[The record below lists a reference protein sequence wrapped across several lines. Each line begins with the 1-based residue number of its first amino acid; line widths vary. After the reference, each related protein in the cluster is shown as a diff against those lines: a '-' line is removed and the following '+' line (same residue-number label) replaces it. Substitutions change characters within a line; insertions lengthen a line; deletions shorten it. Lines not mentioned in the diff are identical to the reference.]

1 MILDSFFRVTWK
13 DWRLNYPEEDKVAKG
28 SVTTGGSEG
37 EGPLRRAILNPVVLD
52 QVWLPDPYIFNV
64 RSISTVRL
72 LQKEARGVLLYSDG
86 TVLIST
92 L

>member
-1 MILDSFFRVTWK
+1 MILDSFFRVTWQ
-13 DWRLNYPEEDKVAKG
+13 DWRLNYPDQEAKYSKG
-28 SVTTGGSEG
+28 DEG
-37 EGPLRRAILNPVVLD
+37 EGSVRRAILNPVVLD
-52 QVWLPDPYIFNV
+52 AVWLPDPYIFNV
-64 RSISTVRL
+64 RSVSTVRL